1 MIYSNFGFESFYF
14 KSAFAARISAFFA
27 EYSHSSAILNSI
39 AEVRTQWGIEFA
51 HSRYC
56 SANILS

>member
-27 EYSHSSAILNSI
+27 EYS
-39 AEVRTQWGIEFA
+39 IEFA
-51 HSRYC
+51 HSRYY
-56 SANILS
+56 SANILSWFPPS

>member
-39 AEVRTQWGIEFA
+39 AEVRTQWGGDA
-51 HSRYC
+51 
-56 SANILS
+56 ANLLI